1 MELGIYKADLP
12 STKFMIPITS
22 PSTTFPVKTNKHIN
36 EILSLNSNL
45 LFTNSNNIKSG
56 NYAMRLK
63 KNRKVTF
70 LSNLV
75 ETNFFIKE
83 EPEDRTKEIPPA
95 ISSITSDISDH
106 EPSIEVP
113 TQIPP
118 LTPGT
123 NRKVAE
129 VLKASFASW
138 EKEVQNCNITKDPRE
153 WTEEHVIYWLN
164 WAIKEFSLVS
174 MNLEP
179 FIKMKGR
186 DMVELGKDK
195 FLAITPAF
203 TGDILWEHL
212 DILQKD
218 CEKPTEEILAANS
231 FESATTGSACGSDHQ
246 AGSFLTNNNPR
257 SSTDYSTQSTIHE
270 KSSFHSSSTHQS
282 GYNNNNGHERNN
294 TPPPQQQNSSPS
306 MLPPT
311 SMGSQQQQTC
321 SPASA
326 TNTLISGSNTDN
338 CASNSPNNNN
348 NNVNLNYMQMA
359 VRNSVAVAA
368 LYTQHQMKEEPGTQ
382 TSTTYTGP
390 SNNTQTD
397 PTDLSNFGLPAHL
410 SGTTAAHFSDT
421 DYHSSLS
428 SQDHQSQSSYLENS
442 TDFYGLTAAAAAAVA
457 EQKYNA
463 YGRSRFP
470 ESYPPEFTPYDAP
483 QFQSMAGQPPPDQ
496 WSAHHA
502 NQHPAAY
509 MSTMGLD
516 KALLG
521 SAYPGQTG
529 VPCFTGSGPIQLWQF
544 LLELLMDKTCQGFIS
559 WTGDGWEFKLT
570 DPDEVAR
577 RWGIR
582 KNKPKMNYEKLSRG
596 LRYYYDKNIIHKT
609 AGKRY
614 VYRFVCDLQ
623 NLIGFSPEELCAK
636 YDLKTDKKDDD

>member
-1 MELGIYKADLP
+1 MPPSSFLVASTIVSTTNP
-12 STKFMIPITS
+12 STSLLTKLTS
-22 PSTTFPVKTNKHIN
+22 TSSAAAAVAKTQKLSSKESLVICRETTEQQLNQEFELQIETEETKNFYKKHYPRHNLSGQDFNKLIRPKKSETTTNYLK
-36 EILSLNSNL
+36 
-45 LFTNSNNIKSG
+45 NIKHDEYQHHG
-56 NYAMRLK
+56 
-63 KNRKVTF
+63 
-70 LSNLV
+70 
-75 ETNFFIKE
+75 
-83 EPEDRTKEIPPA
+83 
-95 ISSITSDISDH
+95 
-106 EPSIEVP
+106 
-113 TQIPP
+113 
-118 LTPGT
+118 
-123 NRKVAE
+123 
-129 VLKASFASW
+129 
-138 EKEVQNCNITKDPRE
+138 
-153 WTEEHVIYWLN
+153 
-164 WAIKEFSLVS
+164 
-174 MNLEP
+174 
-179 FIKMKGR
+179 
-186 DMVELGKDK
+186 DMVLQSYENY
-195 FLAITPAF
+195 TNY
-203 TGDILWEHL
+203 HL
-212 DILQKD
+212 PLHNPQSHQHSAATHPQQLHEYSAHAHQLHSGQQNNVNNNSERQHLQMHQHQR
-218 CEKPTEEILAANS
+218 L
-231 FESATTGSACGSDHQ
+231 SAGSTGSAS
-246 AGSFLTNNNPR
+246 
-257 SSTDYSTQSTIHE
+257 
-270 KSSFHSSSTHQS
+270 SSSTSRTTVGSTASVGASSSSASSFGLGFFNDIPFVSEYVPTHNSATNSYYAENLDANYFNQ

>member
-1 MELGIYKADLP
+1 M
-12 STKFMIPITS
+12 
-22 PSTTFPVKTNKHIN
+22 TNEWIDWTDCRLRVPLRTGHQQ
-36 EILSLNSNL
+36 SLL
-45 LFTNSNNIKSG
+45 SNNYNCFQNKL
-56 NYAMRLK
+56 NLK
-63 KNRKVTF
+63 AHKLQHLHT
-70 LSNLV
+70 
-75 ETNFFIKE
+75 T
-83 EPEDRTKEIPPA
+83 TKLK
-95 ISSITSDISDH
+95 
-106 EPSIEVP
+106 EVP